1 MEKGVLPSRE
11 ILIKLVQP
19 KVSEHIP
26 LSSKMELLTLLIL
39 TLKRQIIHALVSSK
53 EKNAENENT
62 HNANEKLREN

>member
-1 MEKGVLPSRE
+1 
-11 ILIKLVQP
+11 VQP